1 MGCGFCESVLSSCVG
16 TLSVDW
22 VAKPVGHQL
31 DYLRRFRD
39 NVEQLR
45 EKKDELAMAQ
55 ARLQHEIQIAEN
67 QLQEIQD
74 DVRGLL
80 SKADDILKDVE
91 SMEQEIEKNKRCF
104 SWCPNWW
111 WRYRLSKNLA
121 KEKLVISKLLE
132 KMAKFGQP
140 GRVGYPSTSTFP
152 TIEFLSS
159 KDFIVSKASK
169 IAFNRIVEAL
179 KDDNVSMIGL
189 WGMGGLGK
197 TTLAR
202 EVGNEA
208 KKLNLFDKVVVT
220 TVSQKPNFHKIQD
233 EIAKFL
239 DFGMNSEQGRR
250 SEQELWLRLQKE
262 KNILIIL
269 DDVWAE
275 INLKEKIGIPLCEDH
290 KGCKVLLTTRR
301 LQVCRSMGCQD
312 AIPLGCLDEQEAWAL
327 FEKKASL
334 ENSDDAIKKVAGQI
348 VQKCKGLP
356 IAIVTMGSALKGNT
370 NSDTWEATYRR
381 LKNRRLAVIEDIDQ
395 ENAYVCLEWSFD
407 YLKDMGTKKCFLL
420 CSLFPEDH
428 EIYVEDLVRYAW
440 GLELYQG
447 VDSIEEVRSEVLA
460 AIDILKNSCLL
471 IDSGERHVQMHDV
484 VRDVALW
491 ISSGRKEFSFSIKS
505 EVVETWPEDETF
517 EPYTAICF
525 KSSRIN
531 ELPKGLICANLKILL
546 LLGDAR
552 EVCSLHDRLIAPEA
566 FQFQTNLRT
575 LHLERCKLLDIS
587 ILGKLTN
594 LGTLHLE
601 RCVFLDISILG
612 KLKKLQ
618 VLSFSWSHFKELPE
632 EIGDLNNLK
641 LLDLSNC
648 LSLQRIPPHLLRRL
662 SNLEELYLHGCTSI
676 EWAKESYAILSE
688 VNSLPNLTVL
698 SLEIAPIHLPKDFV
712 FRRLQR
718 YGICIDK
725 YSARNHKIFK
735 NCPIM
740 RSLKIKASVIDACK
754 QLFGDVEFLHL
765 KDLVGCQNLVPS
777 LELELGQRGF
787 NKLTSLVLKSCKY
800 MKCLIDTTKHHVLN
814 TAFSNLVELS
824 LIYLFELEE
833 LCSGDQPQG
842 FFQKL
847 KTLRIIDCI
856 EMIGAIPILQNLET
870 LEVRLCNKIQ
880 VLFQTA
886 ELGSAQQALSHHVS
900 LKSLKVVRIDCCYKL
915 TYLFPATVANSLV
928 NLETLEISRCLGLQE
943 IIQETELSN
952 TCLQSL
958 REVDV
963 SECHNLTSLSSLSNG
978 HILENLKK
986 LRIENCS
993 RLEYIFPTSMAE
1005 GLPQLNEIW
1014 LMQLPQLNGRDGN
1027 DIVLTLPSLQVLRV
1041 ISCPQLTPFII
1052 SAKIQEL
1059 SFQSLTETK
1068 QLGNMKMVP
1077 ELRGRSPNMEYLTI
1091 TNFEE
1096 YLFDSG
1102 YNLSS
1107 LKILSLYG
1115 LPELRVVWKGPIE
1128 DVNFQNLTALHVN
1141 GCERLRYIFS
1151 PTTSSQD
1158 HQPICF
1164 PNLTFI
1170 EIDSCANLKS
1180 LFPVSVVHCL
1190 PKLKDLYVLG
1200 LSNLEKV
1207 FEIGDEA
1214 NVSKDKEKVIQLP
1227 LLNKLRLEQLP
1238 NLKSFSPMAYHFV
1251 LPSLHSLTVL
1261 SCPNITTSF
1270 SVDSKQCVH
1279 AITETIR
1286 PFDENIV
1293 EESATTREIAWP
1305 IGTNVY
1311 YNN

>member
-1 MGCGFCESVLSSCVG
+1 
-16 TLSVDW
+16 
-22 VAKPVGHQL
+22 
-31 DYLRRFRD
+31 
-39 NVEQLR
+39 
-45 EKKDELAMAQ
+45 
-55 ARLQHEIQIAEN
+55 
-67 QLQEIQD
+67 
-74 DVRGLL
+74 
-80 SKADDILKDVE
+80 
-91 SMEQEIEKNKRCF
+91 
-104 SWCPNWW
+104 
-111 WRYRLSKNLA
+111 
-121 KEKLVISKLLE
+121 
-132 KMAKFGQP
+132 
-140 GRVGYPSTSTFP
+140 
-152 TIEFLSS
+152 
-159 KDFIVSKASK
+159 
-169 IAFNRIVEAL
+169 
-179 KDDNVSMIGL
+179 
-189 WGMGGLGK
+189 MGGLGK

-312 AIPLGCLDEQEAWAL
+312 AVPLGCLDEQEAWAL

-370 NSDTWEATYRR
+370 NPDTWEATYRR

-428 EIYVEDLVRYAW
+428 EIYVEDLVRYTW

-447 VDSIEEVRSEVLA
+447 VDSIEEVRSE
-460 AIDILKNSCLL
+460 
-471 IDSGERHVQMHDV
+471 
-484 VRDVALW
+484 
-491 ISSGRKEFSFSIKS
+491 
-505 EVVETWPEDETF
+505 
-517 EPYTAICF
+517 
-525 KSSRIN
+525 
-531 ELPKGLICANLKILL
+531 
-546 LLGDAR
+546 
-552 EVCSLHDRLIAPEA
+552 
-566 FQFQTNLRT
+566 
-575 LHLERCKLLDIS
+575 
-587 ILGKLTN
+587 
-594 LGTLHLE
+594 
-601 RCVFLDISILG
+601 
-612 KLKKLQ
+612 
-618 VLSFSWSHFKELPE
+618 
-632 EIGDLNNLK
+632 
-641 LLDLSNC
+641 
-648 LSLQRIPPHLLRRL
+648 
-662 SNLEELYLHGCTSI
+662 
-676 EWAKESYAILSE
+676 
-688 VNSLPNLTVL
+688 
-698 SLEIAPIHLPKDFV
+698 
-712 FRRLQR
+712 
-718 YGICIDK
+718 
-725 YSARNHKIFK
+725 
-735 NCPIM
+735 
-740 RSLKIKASVIDACK
+740 
-754 QLFGDVEFLHL
+754 
-765 KDLVGCQNLVPS
+765 
-777 LELELGQRGF
+777 
-787 NKLTSLVLKSCKY
+787 
-800 MKCLIDTTKHHVLN
+800 
-814 TAFSNLVELS
+814 
-824 LIYLFELEE
+824 
-833 LCSGDQPQG
+833 
-842 FFQKL
+842 
-847 KTLRIIDCI
+847 
-856 EMIGAIPILQNLET
+856 
-870 LEVRLCNKIQ
+870 
-880 VLFQTA
+880 
-886 ELGSAQQALSHHVS
+886 
-900 LKSLKVVRIDCCYKL
+900 
-915 TYLFPATVANSLV
+915 
-928 NLETLEISRCLGLQE
+928 
-943 IIQETELSN
+943 
-952 TCLQSL
+952 
-958 REVDV
+958 
-963 SECHNLTSLSSLSNG
+963 
-978 HILENLKK
+978 
-986 LRIENCS
+986 
-993 RLEYIFPTSMAE
+993 
-1005 GLPQLNEIW
+1005 
-1014 LMQLPQLNGRDGN
+1014 
-1027 DIVLTLPSLQVLRV
+1027 
-1041 ISCPQLTPFII
+1041 
-1052 SAKIQEL
+1052 EL

-1238 NLKSFSPMAYHFV
+1238 NLKSFTPMAYHFV

-1305 IGTNVY
+1305 IAFSNLYLNFIHLQRNAEIIIRIQIPEGFIFYTMTPIFKLEYRIPMRSEVFLQPC
-1311 YNN
+1311 